1 MTKKQEVFVSVD
13 VESSGPIP
21 GEFSMLTLG
30 ACLVDSPSISFSME
44 LQPLNGN
51 FDAEALAVTGLSME
65 DLARTGMPPTE
76 GMGKFASWITMHVAG
91 DATPV
96 FVGLNA
102 SFDWSFVNYYFHR
115 FVGANPFGFAA
126 LDIKALF
133 MGATACDWQETKSS
147 SIAKVVHPSLKSS
160 HDALDDARY
169 QAELF
174 RLIRKMVA
182 SRSRVARQDR

>member
-1 MTKKQEVFVSVD
+1 MAKKQEMFVSVD

-21 GEFSMLTLG
+21 GEFSMLSLG
-30 ACLVDSPSISFSME
+30 ACLVDSPSTAFSME

-51 FDAEALAVTGLSME
+51 FEAEALAVTGLSMD
-65 DLARTGMPPTE
+65 DLARTGLPPEE
-76 GMGKFASWITMHVAG
+76 GMSKFASWIEMHVPG
-91 DATPV
+91 DATPI

-115 FVGANPFGFAA
+115 FIGTNPFGFAA

-147 SIAKVVHPSLKSS
+147 SIAKLVRPSLKSS

-174 RLIRKMVA
+174 RLIREVA
-182 SRSRVARQDR
+182 ARKSRAVR

>member
-30 ACLVDSPSISFSME
+30 ACLVDSPSIAFSME

-51 FDAEALAVTGLSME
+51 FDTEALAVTRLSMD
-65 DLARTGMPPTE
+65 DLARTGMPPAE
-76 GMGKFASWITMHVAG
+76 GMCKFASWITMHVAG

-102 SFDWSFVNYYFHR
+102 SFDWSFVNY
-115 FVGANPFGFAA
+115 G
-126 LDIKALF
+126 
-133 MGATACDWQETKSS
+133 SS
-147 SIAKVVHPSLKSS
+147 SISL
-160 HDALDDARY
+160 
-169 QAELF
+169 
-174 RLIRKMVA
+174 
-182 SRSRVARQDR
+182 